1 MDLPLN
7 AFKARRPRQ
16 TTTDRTVVCPHE
28 ILQRSCQRHE
38 EVIRRIAKGG
48 KAPPGILT
56 PDEAAAR
63 RYIERGSVFAA
74 VGLDINILARES
86 GKLAGRFRG

>member
-1 MDLPLN
+1 MPSKRAIL
-7 AFKARRPRQ
+7 AKQRQ
-16 TTTDRTVVCPHE
+16 IGLVVCPHE
-28 ILQRSCQRHE
+28 PLQRSCQRHE
-38 EVIRRIAKGG
+38 EAIRRIAKGG
-48 KAPPGILT
+48 KAPGILT

-63 RYIERGSVFAA
+63 RCIERGSVFAA